1 MKIAIDGPAAS
12 GKSTLAR
19 LLAERLRFLFMPTGA
34 MYRAAALARQRG
46 LPLEKAR
53 LRVCADGR
61 IYMGEEDVTNQLSNP
76 SLDSMSSQVAVDPE
90 VRTFLV
96 ELQRAIADTHDV
108 VMEGRD
114 IGTVV
119 LPDADLKIYIT
130 ADARERAR
138 RRQRDQGGKLEDVL
152 AAILKRDER
161 DTNRAVSPLRIA
173 EDAHVLD
180 TTHLNQDEVL
190 AAALRLVEDKRAR
203 AGC

>member
-12 GKSTLAR
+12 GKTTLAR
-19 LLAERLRFLFMPTGA
+19 RLAERLGFLFVPTGA
-34 MYRAAALARQRG
+34 MYRAAALAQQRN
-46 LPLEKAR
+46 LPLEAAQ
-53 LRVCADGR
+53 LRVCPGGR
-61 IYMGEEDVTNQLSNP
+61 IHMQEEDVTDQLGNP
-76 SLDSMSSQVAVDPE
+76 SLDALSSQLAVDPE
-90 VRTFLV
+90 VRASLV
-96 ELQRAIADTHDV
+96 GLQRAIADAHDV

-130 ADARERAR
+130 ADPRERAR
-138 RRQRDQGGKLEDVL
+138 RRQRDQGGDLEEVL

-190 AAALRLVEDKRAR
+190 AAALRLVEDERAH